1 MKRKLRLGMIGG
13 GQGAFIGAVH
23 RLAARIDDKYEFVAG
38 CLSST
43 PEKAEESAKEIG
55 LDLSRSYPDFKT
67 MAEEESKRE
76 DEKIGIL
83 ELSNPINDKKIKD
96 NEEDRAKLDISIAD
110 TINEKQIRQAVR
122 DTVASFPNS
131 KLDQIINEELTKVI
145 QERLNSSK
153 IIISTENKK
162 N

>member
-1 MKRKLRLGMIGG
+1 MNKNSPNTEEILDAIKNMMSEKS
-13 GQGAFIGAVH
+13 VH
-23 RLAARIDDKYEFVAG
+23 HDEGLPKDVIELTNPIDEVA
-38 CLSST
+38 
-43 PEKAEESAKEIG
+43 KK
-55 LDLSRSYPDFKT
+55 
-67 MAEEESKRE
+67 E

-96 NEEDRAKLDISIAD
+96 FEEDRSELGASIAD
-110 TINEKQIRQAVR
+110 KVNEEQIKQAVR
-122 DTVASFPNS
+122 DAVASLPQS
-131 KLDQIINEELTKVI
+131 KLDQIINEELTKII